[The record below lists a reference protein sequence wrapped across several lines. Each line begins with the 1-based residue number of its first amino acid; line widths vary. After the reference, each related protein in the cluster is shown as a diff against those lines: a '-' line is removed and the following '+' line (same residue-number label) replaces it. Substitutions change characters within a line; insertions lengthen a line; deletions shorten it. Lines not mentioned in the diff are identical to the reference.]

1 MALEF
6 SGPAAQLTGEAIARA
21 ASKIGCPVAA
31 IQAVM
36 DVESRGGFL
45 PDGRPKI
52 LFERACF
59 CRLTKGKYNQSD
71 PDISSPRSGG
81 YKGGSAEYDRLARA
95 INLDRDAALRSAS
108 WGAFQIMG
116 DNCEMCGFSNVED
129 FVKAMVAGEPEQ
141 LDAFVEFVTKS
152 GFSDEL
158 AHLDWAGFARGY
170 NGPAYKAN
178 RYDAKLA
185 AAYQLH
191 CLGSDRASGPLPMLK
206 MGDSGDDVKKLQLA
220 LGIAADGD
228 FGPATKASVI
238 AFQKKNGLYP
248 DGVFGKNSWAKLGE
262 AGNETGVAREGLA
275 HV

>member
-1 MALEF
+1 MSLEF
-6 SGPAAQLTGEAIARA
+6 SGPATRLTGGAVEQA
-21 ASKIGCPVAA
+21 ANKIGCPVAA

-52 LFERACF
+52 LFERAYF
-59 CRLTKGKYNQSD
+59 CRLTKSKYNQSD
-71 PDISSPRSGG
+71 PDISSPWSDG
-81 YKGGSAEYDRLARA
+81 YKGGSAEYDRLSRA
-95 INLDRDAALRSAS
+95 INLDRDAAMRSTS

-116 DNCEMCGFSNVED
+116 DNFRKCGFSNVED

-141 LDAFVEFVTKS
+141 LDAFVQFVMRS

-158 AHLDWAGFARGY
+158 SHLDWAGFARGY

-185 AAYQLH
+185 VAYQLH
-191 CLGSDRASGPLPMLK
+191 CLGSDRASGPLPLLK
-206 MGDSGDDVKKLQLA
+206 MGDSGDDVKKLQTA

-228 FGPATKASVI
+228 FGPATKSAVI
-238 AFQKKNGLYP
+238 AFQNKNGLYP
-248 DGVFGKNSWAKLGE
+248 DGVVGKNSWAKLGE
-262 AGNETGVAREGLA
+262 ADNVTAKEGLA
-275 HV
+275 NV